1 MTLRYLGPYT
11 HSHYFVT
18 VSHQEPQE
26 YDEAHWDHSPTRF
39 FGSPFV
45 CVNGKPTASL
55 SYPFIP
61 QKIISSMWGFKSNLK
76 VHISVSI
83 YVFKIVSEHHF
94 WMPPASSSES
104 MSIMDGPKFEKKD
117 VKLYNCANSRYLGG
131 FQCDVL
137 IILTPRATYL

>member
-76 VHISVSI
+76 VSGSQFMYLKSSLNTIFGCPLPLPQSPCQL
-83 YVFKIVSEHHF
+83 
-94 WMPPASSSES
+94 WMPLNL
-104 MSIMDGPKFEKKD
+104 KKKD
-117 VKLYNCANSRYLGG
+117 VKLYNCANSGYLGG